1 MRLLVLSLMLSPL
14 LPATGFRAS
23 VVKVDITPKTPKW
36 LLGYGARQS
45 TGVHDPIFH
54 RIVAMDDGDAK
65 FLLVSTDVC
74 LFSPTVYNDVAQR
87 IQKATGVPPVR
98 FWWSVTHTHS
108 APEVGPPGV
117 YKVLLKGRS
126 EHPVDTEYTEQFMGA
141 LVEGAKQALAKLEPA
156 SLASG
161 TGIAMA
167 NINRRARDVDG
178 KVSLGLNPDGP
189 VDRQIG
195 IIRIE
200 KADGS
205 PLVLIANYAMHGTVL
220 SGKYLEISGDAQ
232 GVVADY
238 VEKKLGAPMLYVNGA
253 AGNIAP
259 IYSVYNDPKS
269 GHLTQFNVLLGDRI
283 LAANHAIGAATGDV
297 KLWAG
302 EKWVETPRKQGLDWT
317 EDLTAYARMSPSGTP
332 LVRLPVRFLAINDI
346 AIWSAPVEL
355 FCEISMAVR
364 NQSPFAN
371 TFYFGYTNGWI
382 GYLPTKAGFAE
393 GGYEPATSVFS
404 EQAERDVTEAVVSF
418 LQSIPKRQAT
428 GLAR

>member
-1 MRLLVLSLMLSPL
+1 MMRLLVFSFVLIQTLS
-14 LPATGFRAS
+14 AAGFSAA
-23 VVKVDITPKTPKW
+23 VVKIDITPSTPKW

-54 RIVAMDDGDAK
+54 RIVAMDDGGQK
-65 FLLVSTDVC
+65 FLLVSTDLC
-74 LFSPTVYNDVAQR
+74 LFSPTVYDEVARR
-87 IQKATGVPPVR
+87 IEKATGIPPLR

-126 EHPVDTEYTEQFMGA
+126 EHAVDSEYTERIMSA
-141 LVEGAKQALAKLEPA
+141 LVDGAKEAVAKLAPA
-156 SLASG
+156 RLASG

-167 NINRRARDVDG
+167 NINRRAREADG

-195 IIRIE
+195 LIRIE
-200 KADGS
+200 KEDGS
-205 PLVLIANYAMHGTVL
+205 PLVLIANYSMHGTVL
-220 SGKYLEISGDAQ
+220 SGKFMEISGDAQ
-232 GVVADY
+232 GIVAGY
-238 VEKKLGAPMLYVNGA
+238 VEQRLGAPMLYINGA

-259 IYSVYNDPKS
+259 IYSVYPDPKS
-269 GHLTQFNVLLGDRI
+269 GHLTQFNVLLGDKI
-283 LAANHAIGAATGDV
+283 LAANQAIGAATADV

-302 EKWVETPRKQGLDWT
+302 EKWVESPRKKGLDWT
-317 EDLTAYARMSPSGTP
+317 EDLAAYTRNSPSGTP
-332 LVRLPVRFLAINDI
+332 LVRLPVRFFTINDT

-355 FCEISMAVR
+355 FCEISMSIR
-364 NQSPFAN
+364 NQSPYAH

-382 GYLPTKAGFAE
+382 GYLPTKAAFAE

-404 EQAERDVTEAVVSF
+404 DQAERDLSEAVISY
-418 LQSIPKRQAT
+418 LQGIPKN
-428 GLAR
+428 